1 MGPNGRTIDEDFSL
15 SPRAR
20 RAGCKRG
27 SRRACGPSRHGGM
40 EAGKRR
46 LHELRQAVA
55 FLKLNPIPIHDSLSV
70 SRPLIIIRA
79 APAHWTSFTRNQDK
93 NMEHSFDP

>member
-1 MGPNGRTIDEDFSL
+1 
-15 SPRAR
+15 
-20 RAGCKRG
+20 
-27 SRRACGPSRHGGM
+27 M

-79 APAHWTSFTRNQDK
+79 APAHWTSFTRTRLEIGYHCICVIGQNLDVMK
-93 NMEHSFDP
+93 INGLLMPWWSMTPDGDFETGS